1 MAFVALNSAVFL
13 KGAVKETQF
22 PALSIPEF
30 AFFGRSNA
38 GKSSLINM
46 LLNRKNLVKTG
57 SRPGMTQEINF
68 FLINA
73 PAGTQQG
80 AAPTAQKGGISARTQ
95 AAAGKGS
102 IPFCIAD
109 LPGYGYAQVSDAA
122 RRRIDRMLY
131 EYATTRS
138 TLKTLFFLI
147 DIRRM
152 PGDVE
157 VQSIAFFRSHGIETL
172 LVGTKIDKI
181 SKNEQVKQLNIWAD
195 FFECS
200 KDSILL
206 TSSSKKYGREKLLAH
221 ITQRLA

>member
-1 MAFVALNSAVFL
+1 MALLAFNSAVFL

-73 PAGTQQG
+73 PAGFQQG
-80 AAPTAQKGGISARTQ
+80 AAYTYSHTAADKGNQ
-95 AAAGKGS
+95 
-102 IPFCIAD
+102 PFCVAD
-109 LPGYGYAQVSDAA
+109 LPGYGYAQVADAA
-122 RRRIDRMLY
+122 RKRIDRMLY
-131 EYATTRS
+131 EYATTRT

-147 DIRRM
+147 DVRRM

-157 VQSIAFFRSHGIETL
+157 LQSIAFFRSHAIETIV
-172 LVGTKIDKI
+172 VGTKTDKI
-181 SKNEQVKQLNIWAD
+181 GKNDQIKQLNAWAS

-206 TSSSKKYGREKLLAH
+206 TSSAKKSGREKLLTH
-221 ITQRLA
+221 IAQRLI

>member
-1 MAFVALNSAVFL
+1 MALIALNSAVFL
-13 KGAVKETQF
+13 KGAVKEAQF

-73 PAGTQQG
+73 PVGFKEG
-80 AAPTAQKGGISARTQ
+80 VSHSSAYTVADRGCQ
-95 AAAGKGS
+95 
-102 IPFCIAD
+102 PFCIAD
-109 LPGYGYAQVSDAA
+109 LPGYGYAQVSDAV

-131 EYATTRS
+131 EYATARS
-138 TLKTLFFLI
+138 GLKTLFFLI

-157 VQSIAFFRSHGIETL
+157 LQSIAFFRSHAIETRI
-172 LVGTKIDKI
+172 VGTKIDKI
-181 SKNEQVKQLNIWAD
+181 GKNDRIKQLNAWSS
-195 FFECS
+195 FFDCP

-206 TSSSKKYGREKLLAH
+206 TSASKKYGRENLLAH
-221 ITQRLA
+221 IGECLHNRTG